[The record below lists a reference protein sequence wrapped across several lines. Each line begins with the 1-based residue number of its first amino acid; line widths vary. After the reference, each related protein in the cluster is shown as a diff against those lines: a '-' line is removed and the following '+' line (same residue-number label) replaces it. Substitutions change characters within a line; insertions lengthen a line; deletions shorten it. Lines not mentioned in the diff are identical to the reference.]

1 MTPDFCHPRLIDY
14 DATLHHEWLETNGL
28 GGWASATLSGALSR
42 RYHGLLVAATAPPVG
57 RQVLLAKLDETVLF
71 EGGQRLDLGCN
82 QYPGAVHPAG
92 HRFLETFCRDL
103 FPVFEFEADGV
114 RLRKTVAAVH
124 GRNTTLMVYEVLAA
138 PASFVLEL
146 LPMLAGRDYHSLGHH
161 DAAAEPVFAAADDTF
176 QIRPRP
182 ASAELFLT
190 LPGAELEARPTWF
203 YQLEYAIEQ
212 ERGQDFR
219 EDLFS
224 PGVFRRALRA
234 GEVFGI
240 IISTGPPGVDSAEA
254 LLATEQARREALLT
268 YLPPTDALRRALTL
282 AADQFV
288 VCRAANLNTVIAG
301 YHWFTD
307 WGRDTMVA
315 LPGLCLATG
324 RFAEARHIL
333 QAFANTMSEGM
344 LPNRFP
350 DSGAAPEYN
359 TVDATLWFFVAARQ
373 YGQASG
379 DAAFVRDTLLPAL
392 LDSLAWH
399 RRGTRYGIHVAENG
413 LLSAGADD
421 EQLTWMDAKVGDWVV
436 TPRRGQ
442 PVEIQALWYNA
453 LRLTA
458 DLLDEASRPAEAAA
472 LRAEADRVQAA
483 FEPAFWN
490 EERGCLYDCLPPAG
504 PPDASLRPNQL
515 LALSLP
521 YPLLTGARAAQVLA
535 VVERELLTP
544 VGLRSLAPTD
554 PAYCP
559 RYLGSPWQRDGA
571 YHQGTVWSWWLGP
584 YCDALV
590 RVHGPAAGAEKVLAV
605 LAGFAYHLGEAGLG
619 TVSEIFDGEAPH
631 APRGCIAQAWGVAEV
646 LRVASQYATAP
657 ADTHAT
663 AAAAEAETARPPHS
677 AP

>member
-1 MTPDFCHPRLIDY
+1 M
-14 DATLHHEWLETNGL
+14 
-28 GGWASATLSGALSR
+28 
-42 RYHGLLVAATAPPVG
+42 
-57 RQVLLAKLDETVLF
+57 
-71 EGGQRLDLGCN
+71 
-82 QYPGAVHPAG
+82 
-92 HRFLETFCRDL
+92 
-103 FPVFEFEADGV
+103 
-114 RLRKTVAAVH
+114 
-124 GRNTTLMVYEVLAA
+124 
-138 PASFVLEL
+138 
-146 LPMLAGRDYHSLGHH
+146 
-161 DAAAEPVFAAADDTF
+161 
-176 QIRPRP
+176 
-182 ASAELFLT
+182 
-190 LPGAELEARPTWF
+190 
-203 YQLEYAIEQ
+203 

-240 IISTGPPGVDSAEA
+240 ILSTDPPGAENAEA
-254 LLATEQARREALLT
+254 LLATEQARREALL
-268 YLPPTDALRRALTL
+268 LHAPPTDALRRALTL

-288 VCRAANLNTVIAG
+288 VRRDADLNTVIAG

-307 WGRDTMVA
+307 WGRDTMIA
-315 LPGLCLATG
+315 LPGLCLTTG
-324 RFAEARHIL
+324 RFAEARRIL
-333 QAFANTMSEGM
+333 QAFANTMSEGL

-379 DAAFVRDTLLPAL
+379 DAEFVRDTLLPVL

-413 LLSAGADD
+413 LLSAGADG

-458 DLLDEASRPAEAAA
+458 DLLNQASRPAEAAE
-472 LRAEADRVQAA
+472 LRAEADQVQAA

-490 EERGCLYDCLPPAG
+490 AERGCLYDCLPPTG

-535 VVERELLTP
+535 VVEQELLTP

-559 RYLGSPWQRDGA
+559 RYLGNPWQRDGA

-590 RVHGPAAGAEKVLAV
+590 QVHGLEAGGVRVQAV
-605 LAGFAYHLGEAGLG
+605 LDGFTYHLGEAGLG
-619 TVSEIFDGEAPH
+619 TVSEIFDGDAPH
-631 APRGCIAQAWGVAEV
+631 QPRGCIAQAWSVAEI
-646 LRVASQYATAP
+646 LRVASQYAPAP
-657 ADTHAT
+657 AESPATEAAQAAADT
-663 AAAAEAETARPPHS
+663 AAEPAATRLNPAL
-677 AP
+677 